1 MTSAS
6 VATMAERPAVT
17 LAAFGLASGILSAT
31 LGFMFEPPWLEPIAD
46 LFWLEPGMMPIGLFY
61 GVALGLGLMLCT
73 GRQLAAPLVLVTTL
87 YRLERRHPYRH
98 CIVKLG
104 DGTPDTPRNLVAG
117 VAAGAIGAGLTH
129 IGATPVRRRA
139 APACA
144 ASRSPRGRRAYAA
157 RSIAWKKR
165 RSSARTLL
173 FVWQPAVAFCIGL
186 GMPRRERAALG
197 PPATSA
203 PRRP

>member
-31 LGFMFEPPWLEPIAD
+31 LGFMFEPPWLEPIAA

-73 GRQLAAPLVLVTTL
+73 GRQLAAPFVLITTL
-87 YRLERRHPYRH
+87 IAWSAAIHTAIA
-98 CIVKLG
+98 IVKLG
-104 DGTPDTPRNLVAG
+104 DGTPDAPRNLVAG

-129 IGATPVRRRA
+129 IGATPVA
-139 APACA
+139 AAL
-144 ASRSPRGRRAYAA
+144 RSLRG
-157 RSIAWKKR
+157 IALTTAVGAICGALYCLEEMKIIP
-165 RSSARTLL
+165 ARTLYV
-173 FVWQPAVAFCIGL
+173 VWQPAVAFCIGL
-186 GMPRRERAALG
+186 AMTGAFAALT
-197 PPATSA
+197 PSATSA
-203 PRRP
+203 PRQP